1 MRNYWSKKSK
11 EKKKKAFTLVEIL
24 IVIAVIGILFVA
36 LVPRI
41 DFAGDK
47 ARETEVK
54 NDFRSFELAAE
65 QYLREE
71 AGFWDIYSVV
81 DLCGNGSINKFLDR
95 GIDFEESGVCHKED
109 PWNNSYTVQV
119 VKEDGENP
127 NNGAMIFI
135 SSGQDGKISTAED
148 NYAIAIMYY
157 NGKIVSA
164 TTGFRKNI
172 SSNLF
177 ILERSE
183 AVLEV
188 NEEDDEFY
196 ISYDRT

>member
-71 AGFWDIYSVV
+71 AGFWDIYSTV
-81 DLCGNGSINKFLDR
+81 DLCADGSMNRYLD
-95 GIDFEESGVCHKED
+95 DEMSFEESGVCHKED
-109 PWNNSYTVQV
+109 PWNNAYTVQAI
-119 VKEDGENP
+119 KEDGDNP
-127 NNGAMIFI
+127 NNGAIIFI
-135 SSGQDGKISTAED
+135 SCGQDGKISTTKD
-148 NYAIAIMYY
+148 NYALGVVFY
-157 NGKIVSA
+157 NGQIITA
-164 TTGFRKNI
+164 TAGFSKNI
-172 SSNLF
+172 NSNLY
-177 ILERSE
+177 IPERSH
-183 AVLEV
+183 AVFEV
-188 NEEDDEFY
+188 DEEGDIC
-196 ISYDRT
+196 ISYDRS